1 VDNIASEH
9 LLCSNC
15 SQLGDMEWASQK
27 YGWEDDDTTLPSASK
42 ELVVVRDLKPNSSR
56 ALQLWQC
63 PKCLTYYRFE
73 SDYEY
78 LVNGSE
84 DEQSLKRLNAEEAI
98 QLLNQPPDQY

>member
-1 VDNIASEH
+1 MDNIASEH